1 MSGFKSLGR
10 SCPICEGAR
19 RDCRENLNTGFIHC
33 RDASANP
40 GGQWRYIKD
49 DAHGFGMWVWDEG
62 GGGTDNR
69 ANRPTY
75 APKAPSAPAVLAWP
89 VEGRDKGYRAMAGAL
104 ALAHRVEILKRP
116 LVTKSEVDALVSAGV
131 LLTWKGGQT
140 IPGAHL
146 GLPGVR
152 PDGRLAA
159 WHTWAVAAHDL
170 HGRIIG
176 IQYRNDRNPD
186 EGKYKWASGWGGAS
200 VRVDDELPITVLGT
214 SQDGVMNL
222 AEGIGLKPA
231 LGWLRY
237 GALWVGAAGGN
248 FASSPKQ
255 LRAIINA
262 HGITQAV
269 LNADGGAIQN
279 RQVMTAYRGLAEL
292 LEDWGIPLKVRWWG
306 QTTKADGDV
315 DEVAPEVFHGAELL
329 SWAEF
334 EAMAPASEPR
344 KPGRASWAER
354 LADRLTQRPTP
365 QASAKAFKATLGDT
379 PYTGHEYEPGQRL
392 AIWKDAVAKGFKYI
406 LDQSGTG
413 QGKSYDAG
421 LAQPEDFEAKQLLY
435 FSANHYDPAT
445 KTLADW
451 PDLHGRHNGL
461 TRDTMPDGST
471 KLRRAKRDEQRVV
484 PANCGRTDLIGV
496 LRAKNIQGADQANVV
511 CRTCPLLDACQH
523 AAGYGYGFLHQRKTA
538 LASPR
543 LRLHPDSAPGDDF
556 GYSDAV
562 GVWEE
567 FGASLKMHKE
577 ITILPADVDAT
588 MARLVSVGGLDGL
601 DVFPIVRPFLAS
613 LRALFAA
620 KQGRYGV
627 GHEAAVA
634 ALATLSQEQLETL
647 PEDLRNI
654 LKPDL
659 TDLLDPEL
667 EDGLRVSDLPGRGVA
682 LGHERINLRSRL
694 GVEDGAD
701 LAESQVLKQWLP
713 DLLRMLAT
721 GKGSLRV
728 NFDTITLT
736 VPTFRHRGIMAGMK
750 SNILLDATLTPEDAA
765 LMLGCEVDDI
775 FVCRQRPAPVGN
787 LKITQIADLGKLGMQ
802 RGEEQARRL
811 AALVSHLKATQN
823 ALVIDFKKYQA
834 DGAWWADSRG
844 SNAFQGTTT
853 LVLAGTPC
861 QNLGAL
867 EAEYRALLGNLDGFE
882 DWVNRKIHAD
892 ILQGIGRLR
901 ANRRPGEQLH
911 LVFISPFELDIP
923 NITQVAAKDFTIKAA
938 SKLEKTEMAIRAAV
952 AHLKETGAKM
962 TQSAIAKAA
971 KVSQGYLSRR
981 FGKLLLLLLGDS
993 YSKSNNSEVDDPPPE
1008 LPPLVWGAIDLADT
1022 PQMLVDT
1029 IADLLNGLVD
1039 PHHLLAILLSG
1050 PPSSEP
1056 AG

>member
-1 MSGFKSLGR
+1 MKRFTIGINRQIVGK
-10 SCPICEGAR
+10 EGADRLSHSSAWAVESLTLADLARHIGQGHPWMPAILDRGQR
-19 RDCRENLNTGFIHC
+19 RFQQY
-33 RDASANP
+33 AN
-40 GGQWRYIKD
+40 QAD
-49 DAHGFGMWVWDEG
+49 
-62 GGGTDNR
+62 
-69 ANRPTY
+69 
-75 APKAPSAPAVLAWP
+75 L
-89 VEGRDKGYRAMAGAL
+89 L
-104 ALAHRVEILKRP
+104 ALD
-116 LVTKSEVDALVSAGV
+116 VDA
-131 LLTWKGGQT
+131 
-140 IPGAHL
+140 
-146 GLPGVR
+146 GLSIQ
-152 PDGRLAA
+152 AA
-159 WHTWAVAAHDL
+159 LDHPIVAAHCAL
-170 HGRIIG
+170 G
-176 IQYRNDRNPD
+176 I
-186 EGKYKWASGWGGAS
+186 ESASSG
-200 VRVDDELPITVLGT
+200 
-214 SQDGVMNL
+214 
-222 AEGIGLKPA
+222 PA
-231 LGWLRY
+231 LEKFRLVFVPPVPIEGWRNIKAANIYLAHLVGDLADRACKDASRY
-237 GALWVGAAGGN
+237 FFGAPGRVPFLLNEAARLPES
-248 FASSPKQ
+248 F
-255 LRAIINA
+255 
-262 HGITQAV
+262 
-269 LNADGGAIQN
+269 
-279 RQVMTAYRGLAEL
+279 
-292 LEDWGIPLKVRWWG
+292 LEDAKTYQAKLEAEDAARAEQARKAWENYQRQNPEQDTDALILSALDAIDPDCDYNDWIAIGMALAGMGDQWLGAWDSWSAGSVTYKPGECAKRWRSFRG
-306 QTTKADGDV
+306 KRP
-315 DEVAPEVFHGAELL
+315 APEVVFGVAKRYGWRFPKR
-329 SWAEF
+329 SWA
-334 EAMAPASEPR
+334 SR
-344 KPGRASWAER
+344 IAE
-354 LADRLTQRPTP
+354 RLTQRPRP
-365 QASAKAFKATLGDT
+365 QSSVKALKAKLGDT
-379 PYTGHEYEPGQRL
+379 PYAGHEYEPGQRL

-435 FSANHYDPAT
+435 FSANHYAPAT

-511 CRTCPLLDACQH
+511 CRTCPLDACQH

-556 GYSDAV
+556 DYGRTVAI
-562 GVWEE
+562 WEE
-567 FGASLKMHKE
+567 FGTAFKGAEE
-577 ITILPADVDAT
+577 IRILPSDVDAT
-588 MARLVSVGGLDGL
+588 MAHLASVGEVDGL
-601 DVFPIVRPFLAS
+601 DVFPFLRPLLVS

-620 KQGRYGV
+620 KQGRYGI
-627 GHEAAVA
+627 GHEDAVA
-634 ALATLSQEQLETL
+634 ALATLSQEHLETL
-647 PEDLRNI
+647 PAILKGI

-667 EDGLRVSDLPGRGVA
+667 EDGLRVSDMPGRGVDV
-682 LGHERINLRSRL
+682 GGQRVNLRGHF
-694 GVEDGAD
+694 GVEDGAK

-728 NFDTITLT
+728 NFETITLT
-736 VPTFRHRGIMAGMK
+736 VPTYRHRALMQETKA
-750 SNILLDATLTPEDAA
+750 NILLDATLTPEDAA
-765 LMLGCEVDDI
+765 LKLGCEVDDI
-775 FVCRQRPAPVGN
+775 YVCRQRPAPVAN

-802 RGEEQARRL
+802 RGDEQTRRL

-823 ALVIDFKKYQA
+823 ALVIDFKKFEA

-867 EAEYRALLGNLDGFE
+867 EAEYRCLTGGLDGFE

-911 LVFISPFELDIP
+911 LVFISPFELDLP
-923 NITQVAAKDFTIKAA
+923 NVTQATAKDFTIKAA
-938 SKLEKTEMAIRAAV
+938 TKLEKTEMAIRAAV
-952 AHLKETGAKM
+952 AHLQQTGAKV

-971 KVSQGYLSRR
+971 KVSQGYLSRC

-993 YSKSNNSEVDDPPPE
+993 YSKSNNSEVPDTPPE
-1008 LPPLVWGAIDLADT
+1008 VPPLVWGAIDLADT

-1029 IADLLNGLVD
+1029 IADLLSGLVD

-1056 AG
+1056 AA